1 MLGSDAATRVG
12 AAARTGQG
20 TILKHTVR
28 TADGRRLSTQSSG
41 DPDGR
46 PVFLLHGTPGSRL
59 GPHPRSAV
67 LHRLGVR
74 LISFDRPGYGGSDRL
89 AGRRVADAAADVLA
103 LADTYELE
111 KFAVVG
117 RSGGG
122 PHALACAALLPER
135 TTRAAVLVG
144 IAPHGADGLDWFDGM
159 AQSNVI
165 EFTAAA
171 RGYEDIV
178 AHTKAMADA
187 VRANPSSL
195 LATLHAELPD
205 SDRRVVADRGIRS
218 MLLET
223 YAEALRTSDYGWVD
237 DALAFCSPWG
247 FDPATVTVP
256 VLLWHGASDVLSPA
270 SHARWLA
277 DRIPSAAVVVQ
288 AGAAHFG
295 ALDVLPDILR
305 WLSSERSSRHRPE
318 RHLRSAGAGL

>member
-1 MLGSDAATRVG
+1 
-12 AAARTGQG
+12 
-20 TILKHTVR
+20 LKHTVQA
-28 TADGRRLSTQSSG
+28 TGGRRLSTEMYG

-46 PVFLLHGTPGSRL
+46 PILLLHGTPGSRL

-74 LISFDRPGYGGSDRL
+74 LISFDRPGYGESDRL
-89 AGRRVADAAADVLA
+89 EGRRVADAAADVLA
-103 LADTYELE
+103 IADAYGLE

-144 IAPHGADGLDWFDGM
+144 IAPHGADGLDWLDGM
-159 AQSNVI
+159 AQSNVT
-165 EFTAAA
+165 EYTAAA
-171 RGYEDIV
+171 KGYAEIV
-178 AHTKAMADA
+178 AHTRAAASA
-187 VRANPSSL
+187 VRADPGSL
-195 LATLHAELPD
+195 IAKLQDELPD
-205 SDRRVVADRGIRS
+205 PDRRVMADRGIRS
-218 MLLET
+218 MLVQT
-223 YAEALRTSDYGWVD
+223 HAEALRMSEFGWID

-256 VLLWHGASDVLSPA
+256 VLLWHGANDVFSPA

-277 DRIPSAAVVVQ
+277 DRIPSATVVVQ

-305 WLSSERSSRHRPE
+305 WV
-318 RHLRSAGAGL
+318 SAA

>member
-1 MLGSDAATRVG
+1 M
-12 AAARTGQG
+12 
-20 TILKHTVR
+20 KYTVR
-28 TADGRRLSTQSSG
+28 VAGGRRLSTQAHG
-41 DPDGR
+41 DPDGS
-46 PVFLLHGTPGSRL
+46 PIFLLHGTPGSRL
-59 GPHPRSAV
+59 GPRPRTAV

-89 AGRRVADAAADVLA
+89 PGRQVADAAADVLA
-103 LADTYELE
+103 IADAYDLE

-135 TTRAAVLVG
+135 LTRAAVLVG
-144 IAPHGADGLDWFDGM
+144 IAPHGADGLDWFGGM
-159 AQSNVI
+159 AESNVL

-171 RGYEDIV
+171 AGYAGI
-178 AHTKAMADA
+178 APQLHAAADA
-187 VRANPSSL
+187 IRANPASL
-195 LATLHAELPD
+195 ITSLHSELPD
-205 SDRRVVADRGIRS
+205 PDRRVVADSGIRS

-223 YAEALRTSDYGWVD
+223 YAEALRTSAHGWID

-247 FDPATVTVP
+247 FDPAAVTVP
-256 VLLWHGASDVLSPA
+256 VLIWHGASDVFSPA

-277 DRIPSAAVVVQ
+277 DKIPSATVVVQ

-305 WLSSERSSRHRPE
+305 WLSAGRPA
-318 RHLRSAGAGL
+318 S

>member
-1 MLGSDAATRVG
+1 M
-12 AAARTGQG
+12 
-20 TILKHTVR
+20 R

-46 PVFLLHGTPGSRL
+46 PVFVLHGTPGSRL

-74 LISFDRPGYGGSDRL
+74 LISFDRPGYGGSDR
-89 AGRRVADAAADVLA
+89 APGRRVADVASDVQTIADAYSLK
-103 LADTYELE
+103 

-122 PHALACAALLPER
+122 PHALACGALLPER
-135 TTRAAVLVG
+135 VTRAAVLVG
-144 IAPHGADGLDWFDGM
+144 LAPHGAAGLDWFDGM
-159 AQSNVI
+159 AQSNVL
-165 EFTAAA
+165 EFTAATN
-171 RGYEDIV
+171 GYEDIV
-178 AHTKAMADA
+178 AHTKAKAEE
-187 VRANPSSL
+187 VRANPASL
-195 LATLHAELPD
+195 IARLQAELPD
-205 SDRRVVADRGIRS
+205 PDRRVVADHGIRS

-223 YAEALRTSDYGWVD
+223 YAEALRTSDYGWID

-256 VLLWHGASDVLSPA
+256 VLLWHGASDVFSPA

-305 WLSSERSSRHRPE
+305 WLSAGRPDASGSRDRGLSG
-318 RHLRSAGAGL
+318 RGLVGRAGFTGTLAAVRSAAVPGHG